1 MLNII
6 EQTACFLL
14 YAVVVADIV
23 FINKKPLIPVIR
35 KADHTYCVVTFKGDR
50 SFFLGMLYMAA
61 LYIAFALVK
70 ELI

>member
-1 MLNII
+1 MFDVFANTL
-6 EQTACFLL
+6 CFLL

-23 FINKKPLIPVIR
+23 FVNKKPLIPVVR
-35 KADHTYCVVTFKGDR
+35 KADRTYCIVAFKGDR
-50 SFFLGMLYMAA
+50 SFLSGMLYMAA

>member
-1 MLNII
+1 MVNII
-6 EQTACFLL
+6 EQTLCFLL

-23 FINKKPLIPVIR
+23 FVNRKPLIPVVR
-35 KADHTYCVVTFKGDR
+35 KADRTYCIVAFKGDR
-50 SFFLGMLYMAA
+50 SFLSGMLYMAA